1 MKIHRCRLLNGES
14 DNKRRKY
21 SECTEECVF
30 LSSLLRRVRKRNI
43 RSEAKGIEGKPYANG
58 EQEIDNDEKHGNE
71 RNEESIGKHNKNIDQ
86 ECTNKPDRTRISKSG
101 HTKLLNKLLQQ
112 SKTSRILHI
121 LKQID
126 IKMADDQATR
136 NLLLHNLNVLIHHS
150 SLRVRQRVSILFKKL
165 CKFVRLAD
173 EHGDEEQSSNAQT
186 RTQSVHKPFNLLRL
200 FKKNNNVTDGALIFA
215 LEDTDPYVRKN
226 ALKAILQL
234 SHIHK
239 LSSLAFSFYLDMLFD
254 PDTAISTLSARC
266 VYRLTKMYDITVSE
280 HNLEHLFVVV
290 PRCNERMKRYVVKT
304 VGNLMFDEHTVD
316 GLVAYMCGLDKKYLI
331 YCAERIVENNQ
342 ELIERMVEIWRGDKT
357 RIRNGGGVSD
367 DCMGK
372 EGVSSALNDASSDAK
387 NDENSTFKEYTT
399 KGAENYRESA
409 MSNEHRYIT
418 NKTEKNHKHES
429 AAVIERNVTV
439 NKTKHNEVIWAHEG
453 RCEMG
458 MSQCRN
464 INSEMEQNDKMNGNT
479 IGDLLQIPNIASN
492 DPAVDQHSL
501 SSTKSDFVHSLF
513 AFFLKP
519 TNDYLQL
526 FVHLNKHKSKN
537 VKKRERTFALD
548 RLGVF
553 LKGNT
558 SNCKNYFRTCKNY
571 IRSDTHRDDSRIVKD
586 DSAFFTFIYDVY
598 TAKKHGVYLPLLLT
612 YNLASLGILTFSHL
626 LSFISR
632 YHNVKGIRSIKNVFN
647 VPSTVRVND
656 VLLISFTVMYEGRA
670 SEHLFVRVEYK
681 SVIFLKCTRS
691 VCVRMRYEGR
701 GGIKVGL
708 VVRVG
713 TNYHGIGENRRI
725 SVVTGE

>member
-14 DNKRRKY
+14 GNKRRKY
-21 SECTEECVF
+21 SECTKECVL
-30 LSSLLRRVRKRNI
+30 LSSLLRRVRKRNNK
-43 RSEAKGIEGKPYANG
+43 SEAKRIEGKARANG
-58 EQEIDNDEKHGNE
+58 EHEIDNDVKHGDE
-71 RNEESIGKHNKNIDQ
+71 RNEESIGKHNEDLDQ
-86 ECTNKPDRTRISKSG
+86 ECMTKPDRTRISKSG

-121 LKQID
+121 LKRID
-126 IKMADDQATR
+126 VKMADDQATR

-150 SLRVRQRVSILFKKL
+150 SLRVRQKVSMLFKKL
-165 CKFVRLAD
+165 CKFIRLAD

-186 RTQSVHKPFNLLRL
+186 CTQSVHKPFNMLRL

-254 PDTAISTLSARC
+254 PDTVISTLSAQC

-280 HNLEHLFVVV
+280 HNLEHLFVVF

-316 GLVAYMCGLDKKYLI
+316 GLVAYMCGLDKRYLI
-331 YCAERIVENNQ
+331 YCAERIVGNNG
-342 ELIERMVEIWRGDKT
+342 ELVERMVGIWRGVKT
-357 RIRNGGGVSD
+357 RIWSEGGMSD

-372 EGVSSALNDASSDAK
+372 EGVSSALSDAK
-387 NDENSTFKEYTT
+387 EDVNQ
-399 KGAENYRESA
+399 
-409 MSNEHRYIT
+409 
-418 NKTEKNHKHES
+418 KHES
-429 AAVIERNVTV
+429 AAVIEKNVTV
-439 NKTKHNEVIWAHEG
+439 NKTKHDEATCAHDG

-458 MSQCRN
+458 MGQCRN
-464 INSEMEQNDKMNGNT
+464 MNSEMEQNDKMSGNT
-479 IGDLLQIPNIASN
+479 MGDLLRISNIASN
-492 DPAVDQHSL
+492 DPAVGQRSP

-513 AFFLKP
+513 AFFLRP

-553 LKGNT
+553 LEGNT

-571 IRSDTHRDDSRIVKD
+571 ICSDTHRDDSRIVKD
-586 DSAFFTFIYDVY
+586 DSAFFTFIHDVY
-598 TAKKHGVYLPLLLT
+598 TAKKHGAYLPLLLA
-612 YNLASLGILTFSHL
+612 YNLASLGVLTFSHL
-626 LSFISR
+626 HSFISR
-632 YHNVKGIRSIKNVFN
+632 YHNVKSIRSIKNVFS

-713 TNYHGIGENRRI
+713 TNYHRIGENRRI